1 MTITIS
7 VVWMVIIIIA
17 IHTILTH
24 LINWGWR
31 GVDNTTYYTQED
43 WFGMLFITILEIIG
57 VFVLTYSILT

>member
-1 MTITIS
+1 MTITVS

-31 GVDNTTYYTQED
+31 GVGDTSYYTESD
-43 WFGMLFITILEIIG
+43 WFGLLFITLFEIIG

>member
-1 MTITIS
+1 
-7 VVWMVIIIIA
+7 MVIIIIA

-31 GVDNTTYYTQED
+31 SIGDTSYYTESD
-43 WFGMLFITILEIIG
+43 WFGLLFITLFEIIG